1 MKKVLSCLL
10 AFAGCLTQSGLFA
23 QDIEK
28 EFAEFEKQQN
38 AAFEQFK
45 KKADADFENSL
56 RQAWE
61 EFDAFKPLETHL
73 RLEPPQPVV
82 FDPKVPATEP
92 VAVPVGEERTPE
104 DTYEPVEITMP
115 EVEPAGDV
123 KRTSVLF
130 YGVGIELFTVPAA
143 GLQLKGSS
151 EADVADAWKYLC
163 KESYETM
170 LYDCLSVKKQ
180 YHLNDWAYLLF
191 TKAIGMQLYGAD
203 KADQITFLQMFLLTQ
218 SGYKVRLAKIDG
230 RLRLLIA
237 TADNIYGVPYLTM
250 DGLRYYVFEPFK
262 DGSMSI
268 YTYRNDFA
276 DAKNLISLRM
286 DQVPELSG
294 TKENRVWK
302 PENASWSVR
311 TSVDKNLID
320 FYRDYPQCDVA
331 VHYHTPMSVSLCAEL
346 YAQLKEAVAGKG
358 QREAAALLLHFVQTA
373 FPYQT
378 DGEQFGYEKP
388 NFPDETFYYPYC
400 DCEDRAMLYA
410 VLVRDLLGLKAVL
423 LDYPNHIASAVCFTE
438 DVSGDYLLLD
448 NGQKYVICD
457 PTYIGAPVGACM
469 EQYKNV
475 APGII
480 R

>member
-1 MKKVLSCLL
+1 MRKIVSCLL
-10 AFAGCLTQSGLFA
+10 ALGGCLMQSALYA

-45 KKADADFENSL
+45 NKADADFEDYL

-61 EFDAFKPLETHL
+61 EFAAFKPLESPL
-73 RLEPPQPVV
+73 RPEPPQPVV
-82 FDPKVPATEP
+82 FNPETPATEP
-92 VAVPVGEERTPE
+92 VALPAGEEVPE
-104 DTYEPVEITMP
+104 AEYTPVEVKMP
-115 EVEPAGDV
+115 EVSPDGSRERASIG
-123 KRTSVLF
+123 F
-130 YGVGIELFTVPAA
+130 YGASFKVSVTPAA
-143 GLQLKGSS
+143 GLRLKGTT

-163 KESYETM
+163 KKDYESM

-191 TKAIGMQLYGAD
+191 TKAVGIHLFGAD
-203 KADQITFLQMFLLTQ
+203 KADQVTFLQMFLLTK
-218 SGYKVRLAKIDG
+218 SGFKVRLAKIDD
-230 RLRLLIA
+230 RLRLLVA
-237 TADNIYGVPYLTM
+237 TADAVYGVPYLTM
-250 DGLRYYVFEPFK
+250 NGLRYYVFEPREG
-262 DGSMSI
+262 GSMSI

-276 DAKNLISLRM
+276 DARNLIRLEM
-286 DQVPELSG
+286 NEVPELG
-294 TKENRVWK
+294 GEKIERTWK
-302 PENASWSVR
+302 AENALWTVR
-311 TSVDKNLID
+311 TYVQKNLID

-331 VHYHTPMSVSLCAEL
+331 VHYHTPMSGILRADL
-346 YAQLKEAVAGKG
+346 YAQLKKAVAGKK
-358 QREAAALLLHFVQTA
+358 QQEAAAVLLHFVQTA

-388 NFPDETFYYPYC
+388 NFPDETFFYPYC

-438 DVSGDYLLLD
+438 NVSGDYIQLED
-448 NGQKYVICD
+448 GNKYIICD
-457 PTYIGAPVGACM
+457 PTYIGAPIGACM

-475 APGII
+475 APEII